1 MINVANWGWPQF
13 VLLALNLIA
22 IGIAMAESG
31 DYSTR
36 SFMGSVIGG
45 AIEIFILSKGGFF
58 VEMGW
63 PQYVTFGLLA
73 IGLISA
79 FAHNGEGY
87 EVHFTA
93 AVFSTF
99 IHLLIYYLGG
109 FFA

>member
-22 IGIAMAESG
+22 IGIAMAKSG

-45 AIEIFILSKGGFF
+45 AIEIFILSK
-58 VEMGW
+58 
-63 PQYVTFGLLA
+63 
-73 IGLISA
+73 
-79 FAHNGEGY
+79 HNGEDY

-93 AVFSTF
+93 TVFSAF